1 MGDRPNPFAGYYAKK
16 LSGERLREVYLT
28 APPRARAYLEDEI
41 AFIERSAPREG
52 RILELGCGYGRV
64 LGALAAPRRALFGID
79 TSIESLLL
87 AREVLRGERRARLA
101 CMDAAGLGFLDRTFD
116 LTVSA
121 QNGIAAFHVDRR
133 ALVREAVR
141 VTRPG
146 GRVLFSSYAE
156 RFWEGRLEWFR
167 AQAARGLVG
176 AIDEE
181 ATRNGVIACKDG
193 LRLETVGADAFRD
206 LVSPLGLPVRIEEVA
221 SSSLFCIISVE

>member
-1 MGDRPNPFAGYYAKK
+1 
-16 LSGERLREVYLT
+16 
-28 APPRARAYLEDEI
+28 
-41 AFIERSAPREG
+41 
-52 RILELGCGYGRV
+52 
-64 LGALAAPRRALFGID
+64 
-79 TSIESLLL
+79 
-87 AREVLRGERRARLA
+87 
-101 CMDAAGLGFLDRTFD
+101 MDAAGLGFLDRTFD